1 MKKTKSYFS
10 IPAYGEWFIYAGGYK
25 KEDSHSYDVY
35 GQRWAYDFDMKIDD
49 KYFPFTSGKGII
61 NAFNDNSP
69 KSDKDQTEKENPN
82 LKIQEVTLIILD
94 GQYKDKEVTAN
105 YTIYNKEKIYYG

>member
-35 GQRWAYDFDMKIDD
+35 GQRWAYDHKL
-49 KYFPFTSGKGII
+49 SG
-61 NAFNDNSP
+61 
-69 KSDKDQTEKENPN
+69 
-82 LKIQEVTLIILD
+82 
-94 GQYKDKEVTAN
+94 
-105 YTIYNKEKIYYG
+105 